1 MVGQSVW
8 DEDDVMALELTAEV
22 VPLRIDADGVV
33 RVGKTRVTLDTVVS
47 AFCDGATAEE
57 IVLDYPTLD
66 LADVYA
72 VISYYLRH
80 RETVGE
86 YLRAREAQ
94 AAAVRRENEAR
105 FDPAGIRDRLLARRN
120 AEKS

>member
-1 MVGQSVW
+1 MFGQSIR
-8 DEDDVMALELTAEV
+8 DEGDEMALELAPEA

-47 AFCDGATAEE
+47 VFCDGATAEE
-57 IVLDYPTLD
+57 IVLHYPTLD

-72 VISYYLRH
+72 VIGYYLRH

-86 YLRAREAQ
+86 YLRARELQ

-120 AEKS
+120 TEKS